1 MDTLKKHEAKILEKE
16 VNIEVEI
23 EHTRSALQRWKQGMK
38 D

>member
-1 MDTLKKHEAKILEKE
+1 MDALKKQEAKILEKQ

-23 EHTRSALQRWKQGMK
+23 EHTKSALQRWKQGMK